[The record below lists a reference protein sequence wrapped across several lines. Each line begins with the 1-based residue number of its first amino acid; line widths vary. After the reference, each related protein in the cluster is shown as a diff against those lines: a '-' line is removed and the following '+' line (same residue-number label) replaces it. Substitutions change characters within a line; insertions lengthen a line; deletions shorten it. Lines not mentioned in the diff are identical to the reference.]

1 MTPPLLLDTQALVW
15 YVEDLP
21 ALGRQAR
28 IALVDADVE
37 GRLHISAIS
46 FWEIGVLH
54 RKRRLALSLDL
65 FEWRDAVLRC
75 GVIEQPLTGG
85 QAIFAERLDGFHPDP
100 ADRIIAAT
108 AQLLSLVLVTADKK
122 ILGWK
127 GDLRRL
133 DARR

>member
-37 GRLHISAIS
+37 GRLYISAIS
-46 FWEIGVLH
+46 FWEIGALH
-54 RKRRLALSLDL
+54 RKRRLTLSLDL
-65 FEWRDAVLRC
+65 FDWRDAILRH

-85 QAIFAERLDGFHPDP
+85 QAIFAERLEGVHPDP
-100 ADRIIAAT
+100 ADRMITAT
-108 AQLLSLVLVTADKK
+108 AQLLGLVLVTSDSR
-122 ILGWK
+122 ILDWK
-127 GDLRRL
+127 GELKRL

>member
-54 RKRRLALSLDL
+54 RKRRLTLSLDL
-65 FEWRDAVLRC
+65 FEWRDAVLRR
-75 GVIEQPLTGG
+75 GVIEHPLPGG
-85 QAIFAERLDGFHPDP
+85 QGFSADRPAGFPPDP
-100 ADRIIAAT
+100 AHR
-108 AQLLSLVLVTADKK
+108 
-122 ILGWK
+122 
-127 GDLRRL
+127 
-133 DARR
+133 